1 MKIKNRQDIIGL
13 TLIEILIGIIIT
25 TIMMAAMYTSYSV
38 VNQSYNQVSEKAKI
52 SRSSRDLVSMIMRD
66 IRMAGFRYYVGEDQ
80 IIKFKQDT
88 KNSPECTEGV
98 TLPKTSY
105 MYRDTLT
112 NDPKKSH
119 NPLVIRRNTLGGGS
133 EDTSSNQ
140 NECCDSIQIVYEDF
154 DQNDYYSP
162 FKRYRITYYAKAV
175 DDKDISKGFAVY
187 KRVENFSDPR
197 STIAPNDPC
206 NFFNVYNNAPQQ
218 NENNDGGDNGELQMG
233 QLGGEGGN
241 DDGGVTANYTGQW
254 VRTCD
259 LCTPEDVL
267 IRKDIAD
274 MEFVPFDENGR
285 VIMNDGGRYP
295 TPENFPD
302 RLIDIRGVDVRLT
315 FRSKDAFFRSDKRRT
330 VSGLNNRKLVS
341 TDKFLRDSVI
351 VTVGTRNIGGGA
363 F

>member
-88 KNSPECTEGV
+88 KNIDGCTDGL

-119 NPLVIRRNTLGGGS
+119 NALVIRRNTLGGGS
-133 EDTSSNQ
+133 EDTTSDK

-154 DQNDYYSP
+154 DQNDYFSP

-233 QLGGEGGN
+233 QLGGEGG
-241 DDGGVTANYTGQW
+241 DDGGATINYTGEW

-315 FRSKDAFFRSDKRRT
+315 FRSKDAFFRNDKRRIVT
-330 VSGLNNRKLVS
+330 GLNNRKLVS